1 MTGLAR
7 KWKERV
13 NFIFPVLFV
22 IGFASV
28 LVYFSLLSTIQVHAV
43 VFQASEGQSAPWWQ
57 GILNALIFIIPAV
70 GFAFVIAFL
79 VKKRRMNVIRVFF
92 ASALFLTTT
101 IISFFFIVILE
112 QFVWQRITR
121 SVSFNDPL
129 YNAMPQGDYFF
140 SVYLYPDISLASAV
154 AFSLFM
160 GFVLSNLIISR
171 KYPKKE
177 KNQALLLI
185 GGLMGSFL
193 SFILPWWTVIP
204 MLLLLVI
211 YDIYAVFKGPIKDIF
226 ESAHDQKEAD
236 LEKGLE
242 KAWNDKSDQGET
254 VTVSA
259 GTATTPAPLRTP
271 KRGRLMHK
279 FEDFGHFKDPG
290 AAEDML
296 SSMTYGTK
304 DWELGIGDLVF
315 YAMLGSQTLM
325 VGSILISDFGIL
337 APWIF
342 FLTTLVGIS
351 IGFVITI
358 KLLDRNVMLPGLPIP
373 IVLGLAAMGLTYLGF
388 YLLV

>member
-22 IGFASV
+22 IVFASV

-43 VFQASEGQSAPWWQ
+43 VFQASEGGGTPWWQ

-79 VKKRRMNVIRVFF
+79 IKNRRMNVIRVFF

-112 QFVWQRITR
+112 QFVFQRITR
-121 SVSFNDPL
+121 ELEFIDPV
-129 YNAMPQGDYFF
+129 YAAMPHFKYFF
-140 SVYLYPDISLASAV
+140 DVTLYPDISLPSAV
-154 AFSLFM
+154 VFSLFM

-171 KYPKKE
+171 RYPKKE
-177 KNQALLLI
+177 KNHALLLI

-226 ESAHDQKEAD
+226 ENARDQKEAD
-236 LEKGLE
+236 LEKGLD
-242 KAWNDKSDQGET
+242 KAWSDKSDAKAP
-254 VTVSA
+254 VVA
-259 GTATTPAPLRTP
+259 GPTTLTP
-271 KRGRLMHK
+271 KVPHRRGNLMGK
-279 FEDFGHFKDPG
+279 FEEFGHFKDPG

-315 YAMLGSQTLM
+315 YAMLGSHTLM
-325 VGSILISDFGIL
+325 VGSILISDFGLL

-373 IVLGLAAMGLTYLGF
+373 IALGLAAMGLTYLGF
-388 YLLV
+388 YILI